1 MTLRRKIQESRAELH
16 LSGSRVS
23 VLQQAAVRHHLTEEE
38 LARMASVTVKQ
49 LLLFIGSGTMMVL
62 GGCARGL
69 VSGSPAGDIAAV
81 NHVVFMLQENRS
93 FDTYFGQLNTYRQ
106 SQGLSPDVDGM
117 PANASNPA
125 DDGSMVSA
133 FKLNTLCIENLSPA
147 WLESHG
153 DYNRFNPTGPALM
166 DGFVHTAQGI
176 AKFEGLKDTAGKRA
190 MGYYDASDLPYYYFM
205 ATAFATSDR
214 WFAPMPTNSPPNRIA
229 AFAATTQGH
238 AHEPT
243 QELTAPTIFHRLSDA
258 GISWKIY
265 YTSTLSGGAPADSLH
280 NYWPTFANAHSAN
293 IVPVSQYLT
302 DVKNGTLPAVSFIEA
317 GYFNGLD
324 EHPGDGTNIQAGQQ
338 YVASLMNAL
347 MTSPSWKDTVFFLSY
362 DEGGGAYDHVV
373 PMNAVQPDG
382 IPPRDLTSTD
392 QPGDFTR
399 TGFRLPL
406 IVVSPF
412 TRKGFVSHT
421 PADYT
426 AVLKFIETRW
436 RVSPLT
442 KRDAAQ
448 MDMTEFFNFSN
459 PPWATPPNPPGA
471 DVDNSRCYDGLP

>member
-1 MTLRRKIQESRAELH
+1 
-16 LSGSRVS
+16 
-23 VLQQAAVRHHLTEEE
+23 
-38 LARMASVTVKQ
+38 MAGVKVKQ
-49 LLLFIGSGTMMVL
+49 LLSFLASGTMLLLV
-62 GGCARGL
+62 GCARGL
-69 VSGSPAGDIAAV
+69 VSGGSAGDIAAV

-106 SQGLSPDVDGM
+106 AQGLSPDVDGM
-117 PANASNPA
+117 PASASNPA
-125 DDGSMVSA
+125 DDGSIVSSY
-133 FKLNTLCIENLSPA
+133 KLNTLCIENLSPA

-153 DYNRFNPTGPALM
+153 DYNRYNPTGPPLM

-176 AKFEGLKDTAGKRA
+176 ANYEGLKDTAGKRA
-190 MGYYDASDLPYYYFM
+190 MGYYDANDLPYYYFM

-238 AHEPT
+238 AHEPL
-243 QELTAPTIFHRLSDA
+243 QELTAPTIFHRLADA
-258 GISWKIY
+258 GISWRIY

-302 DVKNGTLPAVSFIEA
+302 DAKNGTLPAVSFIEA

-324 EHPGDGTNIQAGQQ
+324 EHPSTGTNISAGQQ
-338 YVASLMNAL
+338 YVASLVNAL
-347 MTSPSWKDTVFFLSY
+347 MTSASWKDSVFILSY
-362 DEGGGAYDHVV
+362 DESGGTYDHVV
-373 PMNAVQPDG
+373 PINAVQPDG
-382 IPPRDLTSTD
+382 IPPSDLTSTD
-392 QPGDFTR
+392 PPGDFTR

-406 IVVSPF
+406 IVMSPF
-412 TRKGFVSHT
+412 TRKGYVSHK

-436 RVSPLT
+436 RLSPLT

-459 PPWATPPNPPGA
+459 PPWATPPNPPTA
-471 DVDNSRCYDGLP
+471 NMDDSRCYDGLP